1 MPQLRGQGLRP
12 GHRDPGKRGPWG
24 VCGPGE
30 QGSKV
35 GSKPLSLEH
44 WETSWEKWH
53 QRTEL
58 FFNRRCIF

>member
-1 MPQLRGQGLRP
+1 M
-12 GHRDPGKRGPWG
+12 GHLGPWG
-24 VCGPGE
+24 ICDPGE

-58 FFNRRCIF
+58 FFNRRRVF